1 MNGGV
6 YIEKV
11 VKETTKAWLVVIRKT
26 KAQVWLPK
34 SQCYF
39 MNSKLIFVPAW
50 LARAKGLEVEEP
62 VHSVKV
68 KAKTPDSQ
76 RETEIESWVPQETNP
91 LLEND
96 PEIELDRLYEA
107 GRLWVLDHELPE
119 AERRR
124 VEAFKN
130 MLGEF

>member
-39 MNSKLIFVPAW
+39 MNSKLIFVPGW

-62 VHSVKV
+62 VHFKV

-76 RETEIESWVPQETNP
+76 PEVESWMPLEETNP

-124 VEAFKN
+124 VEAYKN